1 MYDCTVAIILM
12 CVCVPIDV
20 YLTKDVQVN
29 VSLGLHGFFAHLFG
43 AVDAL

>member
-12 CVCVPIDV
+12 CAHIDV

-29 VSLGLHGFFAHLFG
+29 VPLGLHGFFAHLFG